1 MPPPSKEHHEDTKE
15 KKRQAEHRA
24 ANDHHEWRQTVQAS
38 RPRIDLPQNRP
49 QSIPERDVR

>member
-24 ANDHHEWRQTVQAS
+24 ANDHHEWRKTVQAS